1 MSFTVTLED
10 HMERQLQELA
20 KQQGMTTESFVAHVL
35 ESIAKQKD
43 LTKASETELLQQLDL
58 GFTEAQWHDYYELI
72 TLRNEERLTDK
83 QQEQLIT
90 FTNHLEEANA
100 KRMAVLVELAKRR
113 KQPLANVM
121 EDLGIHTPAVQ

>member
-10 HMERQLQELA
+10 HMERQLQALA

-35 ESIAKQKD
+35 ESVTKQRD

-58 GFTEAQWHDYYELI
+58 GFTEVQWRDYHELV
-72 TLRNEERLTDK
+72 TLRNEESLTDK
-83 QQEQLIT
+83 QQEQLIA

-100 KRMAVLVELAKRR
+100 KRVAVLAELAKRR
-113 KQPLANVM
+113 QQPLEKVM
-121 EDLGIHTPAVQ
+121 EDLGITNPSIQ